1 MTGGPGGRPGDA
13 RRAHV
18 VVLDLAQGGL
28 DPLVRMLERQGAQVR
43 VSDDRGAAA
52 EADGLVVAAAGEF
65 PACIAGLRAVHG
77 PQVIGRRLA
86 GGRAVLGIGAGM
98 QVLFER
104 WVPRGAE
111 VSGGKVSGGEVPG
124 VGEWPGTVEPLAA
137 PDGPHTGWVSV
148 QAPTASTLFAGVE
161 DRRFYFHH
169 SCAVRRWELST
180 TTRRFRLPLVAW
192 SEHRGD
198 QLVAAVENGP
208 LTATQFHPEESGEA
222 GATLIGNW
230 LRTLG

>member
-1 MTGGPGGRPGDA
+1 MHVVHR
-13 RRAHV
+13 V
-18 VVLDLAQGGL
+18 VVLDVAQGGL

-52 EADGLVVAAAGEF
+52 DADGLVVAAAGEL
-65 PACIAGLRAVHG
+65 PACMAGLRAVHG

-98 QVLFER
+98 QVLFEQ
-104 WVPRGAE
+104 WVAHGAE
-111 VSGGKVSGGEVPG
+111 VSGDEVPGGEVSG
-124 VGEWPGTVEPLAA
+124 VGEWPGTVEPLVA
-137 PDGPHTGWVSV
+137 PDGPHTGWGSV
-148 QAPTASTLFAGVE
+148 EAPAGSTLFAGVE
-161 DRRFYFHH
+161 DGRFYFDH
-169 SCAVRRWELST
+169 SCAVRRWQLST

-192 SEHRGD
+192 SDHDGERF
-198 QLVAAVENGP
+198 VAAVENGP

-222 GATLIGNW
+222 GARLIGNW